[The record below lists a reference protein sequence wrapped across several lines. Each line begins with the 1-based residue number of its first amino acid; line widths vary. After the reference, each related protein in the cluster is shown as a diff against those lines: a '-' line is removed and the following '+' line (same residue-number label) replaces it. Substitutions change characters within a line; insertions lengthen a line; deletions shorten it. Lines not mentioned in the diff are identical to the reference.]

1 MSKPSSS
8 PSPKTATSRRA
19 FLQGSGLLLGF
30 ALFGAGIKPVLA
42 ASTAQPVDG
51 DVTAAFAPD
60 AFIRIGTDG
69 LITLILPNIE
79 MGQGTHTGEATLIA
93 EELEVSLDQVK
104 AVDAP
109 PNDKLYATAALGGQA
124 TGGSTSMRAT
134 WEPLRKAGA
143 TARMMLV
150 AAAAA
155 EWSVLVSEC
164 VARLGVVTHQ
174 PTGRQLAYGAL
185 ADAAARQPV
194 PAEVKLKNQ
203 KDFQLIGKSSRRLD
217 TPGKVNGAVKYG
229 IDIRVPDMKVATV
242 AACPVLG
249 GKLGDVDDKAARAI
263 PGVRDVVR
271 LDDAVAVIGDHFW
284 AAKKGL
290 EALDITWVEG
300 ANANLAS
307 ANIMAALK
315 AASERKKPIMA
326 RQEGDVDGRMKAAAT
341 KVEATYELP
350 FLAHAPMEPIN
361 CVVHVRPDE
370 CEIWVGT
377 QVPAIAQGLAA
388 KVTGF
393 PLEKVI
399 LHNQLIGG
407 GFGRRL
413 VAESVAQAVAIARQV
428 SYPVKIIWTREE
440 DIQHDL
446 YRPAYYDRIAA
457 GLGADGLPTVW
468 VDHVAGG
475 SVLGNY
481 IPGGWPEDKLDDD
494 AVEGAAK
501 PPYDLPVIQVDW
513 VREDP
518 PVPITW
524 WRGVGPTHNVFVV
537 ESFMDE
543 LAHAAGKDPVEYRR
557 ALTRNQPRAAGVL
570 ELVAEK
576 SGWGTPLA
584 AGMGRGISLHDAFG
598 SYMAAVLEISV
609 SPAGEITLHRAVVAV
624 DCGITINPNTVEAQ
638 IEGGLI
644 FGLSAALYSGIT
656 FTDGRVDQSNFH
668 DYRILRN
675 NEAPKIEIHHVKSSE
690 SPGGIG
696 ETATV
701 SAAPALA
708 NAIFAATGKRLRTL
722 PFNRDALKTDG
733 TDKKSVSMIP
743 PLAAPIAAALASAKP
758 ADTELEKL

>member
-8 PSPKTATSRRA
+8 PSQKISTSRRA
-19 FLQGSGLLLGF
+19 FLQGGGLLLGF
-30 ALFGAGIKPVLA
+30 TLLGTNIRPVFA
-42 ASTAQPVDG
+42 AEPVAG

-60 AFIRIGTDG
+60 AYIRIGTDG
-69 LITLILPNIE
+69 LITLVLPNIE

-93 EELEVSLDQVK
+93 EELEVGLDQVK
-104 AVDAP
+104 VVDAP
-109 PNDKLYATAALGGQA
+109 PNEKLYATPALGGQA

-150 AAAAA
+150 SAAAAQ
-155 EWSVLVSEC
+155 WSVPVTEC
-164 VARLGVVTHQ
+164 SAKAGIVTHQ
-174 PTGRQLAYGAL
+174 PSGRSLTYAELAQ
-185 ADAAARQPV
+185 AAATQPV
-194 PAEVKLKNQ
+194 PATVTLKDP

-229 IDIRVPDMKVATV
+229 IDIRVPGMKVATV
-242 AACPVLG
+242 AACPVIG
-249 GKLGDVDDKAARAI
+249 GTLQDVDETAARAI
-263 PGVRDVVR
+263 PGVRDIVR
-271 LDDAVAVIGDHFW
+271 LENAVAVIGDHFW
-284 AAKKGL
+284 AAKQGL
-290 EALDITWVEG
+290 DSLDITWNEG
-300 ANANLAS
+300 ANAKLAS
-307 ANIMAALK
+307 ANIMAALR

-326 RQEGDVDGRMKAAAT
+326 RQEGDVEGALKAASK
-341 KVEATYELP
+341 KVEAIYQLP

-361 CVVHVRPDE
+361 CVAHVRANE

-377 QVPAIAQGLAA
+377 QVPVAAQGIAA
-388 KVTGF
+388 QVTGF
-393 PLEKVI
+393 PPEKII

-413 VAESVAQAVAIARQV
+413 VAESVGQAVAIAKQV
-428 SYPVKIIWTREE
+428 SYPVKVIWTREE

-446 YRPAYYDRIAA
+446 YRPAYYDRISA
-457 GLGADGLPTVW
+457 GLGPDGLPTVW
-468 VDHVAGG
+468 VDHVSGG

-481 IPGGWPEDKLDDD
+481 LPSGWPEDKLDDD

-543 LAHAAGKDPVEYRR
+543 LAHEAGKDPVDYRR
-557 ALTRNQPRAAGVL
+557 ALTKNQPRAAGVL

-576 SGWGTPLA
+576 SGWGSPLP
-584 AGMGRGISLHDAFG
+584 AGTGRGIALHDAFG
-598 SYMAAVLEISV
+598 SYMAVVLEASV

-624 DCGITINPNTVEAQ
+624 DCGITINPDTVEAQ

-644 FGLSAALYSGIT
+644 FGLSAALFSDIT

-675 NEAPKIEIHHVKSSE
+675 NEAPKIEIHHVKSLE
-690 SPGGIG
+690 TPGGIG

-708 NAIFAATGKRLRTL
+708 NAIFAVTGKRLRTL
-722 PFNRDALKTDG
+722 PFNPSDLKTDG
-733 TDKKSVSMIP
+733 
-743 PLAAPIAAALASAKP
+743 APS
-758 ADTELEKL
+758 